1 MMTPE
6 AIARSWG
13 IDPDAALTGRTSP
26 DLSAAVWSVKGRDL
40 EFTGAPD
47 PSRHCIPMMTRG
59 ALRDIYRQDGRLLH
73 DTVAR
78 RGAFQIV
85 PRGATPLSVLP
96 EADGSLLQVYLPHRL
111 VMEAAGVDRPD
122 DIELVNPSYRRDPA
136 VEAVLNGF
144 ATELAEPGLA
154 NAMMIDGLAMQ
165 LSVLLARR
173 YSSRPGETRLHRGGL
188 APWQLRRVI
197 ELMRDRIADDLRL
210 EEIAQAVGLSR
221 FHFARAFKDS
231 TGLPPHR
238 YQTGLRIEH
247 ARLLLE
253 TTDLPVADVA
263 TRVGYAAPQAF
274 AQVFRRETG
283 CTPSDW
289 RRRAAS

>member
-13 IDPDAALTGRTSP
+13 MDPDASLKGHANS
-26 DLSAAVWSVKGRDL
+26 DLSAALWSVKGCDL

-47 PSRHCIPMMTRG
+47 PDRHCIPMMTRG

-85 PRGATPLSVLP
+85 PRGTTPLSVLP
-96 EADGSLLQVYLPHRL
+96 KADGSLVQVYLPHRL

-122 DIELVNPSYRRDPA
+122 AVELANPSYRRDPA
-136 VEAVLNGF
+136 VETILNAF
-144 ATELAEPGLA
+144 ANELTEPGLA
-154 NAMMIDGLAMQ
+154 SGMMMDGLAMQ
-165 LSVLLARR
+165 LSVVLVRG
-173 YSSRPGETRLHRGGL
+173 YSRLEGDRRLHRGGL
-188 APWQLRRVI
+188 APWQLRRVA
-197 ELMRDRIADDLRL
+197 ELMQDRIADDVRIDEL
-210 EEIAQAVGLSR
+210 AQAVGLSR
-221 FHFARAFKDS
+221 FHFARAFKES

-238 YQTGLRIEH
+238 YQIGLRIER
-247 ARLLLE
+247 ARMLLE
-253 TTDLPVADVA
+253 TTALPVADIAV
-263 TRVGYAAPQAF
+263 RVGYAAPQAF

-283 CTPSDW
+283 LSPSDW
-289 RRRAAS
+289 RRRTSS